1 LALSNIEIAQKAQ
14 LKDIREIAEVAG
26 IRDDEL
32 ECYGRNKA
40 KVDLGVLRR
49 LADKPD
55 GRLVLV
61 TAVTPTLTGEGK
73 STVTVGLGQA
83 LHAMGKRAMIC
94 LREPSLGPC
103 FGMKGGA
110 CGGGYSQVVPMED
123 INLHFTGDIHA
134 VTAAHNLLA
143 CLLDNHLHWGN
154 DLGVDIRRI
163 TWTRV
168 QDVCDRSLRD
178 VLVGLG
184 GANGGI
190 PRETSFR
197 ITAASEVMAILCLAG
212 GIEDLKSRLAKIIV
226 GYTSDRAP
234 VTAADLKATGG
245 MALLLKDA
253 LKPNLV
259 QTLEGSPAFVHGG
272 PFANIAHGCN
282 SVLATR
288 TALKLADYVITE
300 AGFGSDLGAEKF
312 FNIKCRAA
320 GLRPSAAVLACT
332 LKAVKRSG
340 GGDEK
345 NPHAPDTHAIRAGV
359 ANVHAHIDNLRQHGV
374 PVVVAV
380 NRFGQDSDDELSL
393 LCELVEA
400 HGAPCE
406 VTDGFAEGSRGA
418 MRLAERVLEL
428 VDSSSANFHTL
439 YPDEMGLTEKVETIA
454 TRVYGA
460 DGVDFLPAAARALSR
475 LEELGL
481 GRLPVCMA
489 KTQYSL
495 TDDPKI
501 VGRPRGFRIT
511 VRDAYPS
518 TGAGFVVCLTGE
530 VMTMPA
536 MSRTPAAIGM
546 DIAEDGTITG
556 LF

>member
-1 LALSNIEIAQKAQ
+1 
-14 LKDIREIAEVAG
+14 
-26 IRDDEL
+26 
-32 ECYGRNKA
+32 
-40 KVDLGVLRR
+40 
-49 LADKPD
+49 
-55 GRLVLV
+55 
-61 TAVTPTLTGEGK
+61 
-73 STVTVGLGQA
+73 
-83 LHAMGKRAMIC
+83 
-94 LREPSLGPC
+94 
-103 FGMKGGA
+103 
-110 CGGGYSQVVPMED
+110 
-123 INLHFTGDIHA
+123 
-134 VTAAHNLLA
+134 
-143 CLLDNHLHWGN
+143 
-154 DLGVDIRRI
+154 
-163 TWTRV
+163 
-168 QDVCDRSLRD
+168 
-178 VLVGLG
+178 
-184 GANGGI
+184 
-190 PRETSFR
+190 
-197 ITAASEVMAILCLAG
+197 
-212 GIEDLKSRLAKIIV
+212 
-226 GYTSDRAP
+226 
-234 VTAADLKATGG
+234 
-245 MALLLKDA
+245 
-253 LKPNLV
+253 
-259 QTLEGSPAFVHGG
+259 
-272 PFANIAHGCN
+272 
-282 SVLATR
+282 
-288 TALKLADYVITE
+288 
-300 AGFGSDLGAEKF
+300 
-312 FNIKCRAA
+312 
-320 GLRPSAAVLACT
+320 
-332 LKAVKRSG
+332 
-340 GGDEK
+340 
-345 NPHAPDTHAIRAGV
+345 V